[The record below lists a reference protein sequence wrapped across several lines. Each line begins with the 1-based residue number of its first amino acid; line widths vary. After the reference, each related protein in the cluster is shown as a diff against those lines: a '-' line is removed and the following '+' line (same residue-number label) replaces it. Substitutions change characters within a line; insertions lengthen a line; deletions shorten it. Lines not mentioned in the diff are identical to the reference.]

1 MVISNLQG
9 LVLEEGKVS
18 ILKLL
23 RGAKGAIKGCLDKT
37 LPAKLVELRAKLWQ
51 ELRIDVSAWLQ
62 KSRLSSFKFADDLVI
77 FCEASL
83 EHVINI
89 RRVLRVFELSSGL
102 QLNLNKSCIFA
113 INISDNDLASWA
125 DSVGCKVCSFS
136 AEYLGLP
143 LSPRRNFVS
152 LWEPILD

>member
-23 RGAKGAIKGCLDKT
+23 RGAKGAIKGCLDTT

-51 ELRIDVSAWLQ
+51 ELRID
-62 KSRLSSFKFADDLVI
+62 FADDLVI